1 MRWRNKK
8 VMGEKDESLGENVSE
23 VHHSAFESAYAAPM
37 RIAPASLS
45 KCSCVK
51 KAFGLSD
58 LKSSMK

>member
-1 MRWRNKK
+1 
-8 VMGEKDESLGENVSE
+8 MGEKDESLGENVSK
-23 VHHSAFESAYAAPM
+23 VHDSAFESAHAAPM

-45 KCSCVK
+45 ECSCVK